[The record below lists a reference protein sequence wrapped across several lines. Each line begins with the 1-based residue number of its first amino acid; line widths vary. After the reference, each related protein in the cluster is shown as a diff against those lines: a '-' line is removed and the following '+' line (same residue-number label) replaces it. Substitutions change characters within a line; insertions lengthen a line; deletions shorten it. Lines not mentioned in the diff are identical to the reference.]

1 MKDNFR
7 KVFLSQQEV
16 NESRGSSV
24 FDMSTDTDDPSW
36 LLEATGKI
44 TSGNRKLK
52 RTFTFPRVSPKV
64 TRNRNLTKTER
75 PRLQLKER
83 LPKPEQM
90 IKPKKVEFNDNV
102 TSYSFDN
109 YISSDEEANLLS
121 QDIENVCFIESTK
134 NDSVI
139 LAPDSQSNS

>member
-1 MKDNFR
+1 MFLTENF
-7 KVFLSQQEV
+7 
-16 NESRGSSV
+16 
-24 FDMSTDTDDPSW
+24 
-36 LLEATGKI
+36 
-44 TSGNRKLK
+44 
-52 RTFTFPRVSPKV
+52 
-64 TRNRNLTKTER
+64 RNLTKTER

-121 QDIENVCFIESTK
+121 QDIENVCFIEVYYIGYYIT
-134 NDSVI
+134 NVI
-139 LAPDSQSNS
+139 LGLL